1 MENNTAGRT
10 DAGTLAGGDTASAGT
25 TDNAGRGGQNL
36 IDRAE
41 AQARARLNATK
52 KDAALTLSSVASTLL
67 SSSSQLKD
75 EQQNLAGEYVEKAAE
90 QIDRLA
96 HYIQNAD
103 PGEVADNVEQ
113 FARRR
118 PAVFIGAAF
127 ALGVIGARFLK
138 SSRRRIQQ
146 DDRLY
151 SPGLSDREVPTQ
163 RSVETG
169 SSAGAG
175 LGSADMYGDG
185 GFSASAGMPGTVPLG
200 GASGSMGSASAGGA
214 GGAGGTSSS
223 GGSTTGGDLGR
234 GGSGEL
240 P

>member
-1 MENNTAGRT
+1 MENNFGNGPDTGITTGTEATTAGT
-10 DAGTLAGGDTASAGT
+10 GTNT
-25 TDNAGRGGQNL
+25 GRGNL
-36 IDRAE
+36 IDKAE
-41 AQARARLNATK
+41 QQARARINATK

-96 HYIQNAD
+96 NYIQSAD
-103 PGEVADNVEQ
+103 PAEVVDNVEQ

-138 SSRRRIQQ
+138 SSRRGVQGA
-146 DDRLY
+146 DRPY
-151 SPGLSDREVPTQ
+151 GGPGVADREVPTM
-163 RSVETG
+163 RAVEG
-169 SSAGAG
+169 GATPDLPARG
-175 LGSADMYGDG
+175 MYGDG
-185 GFSASAGMPGTVPLG
+185 GFSASAGMPGSVPAP
-200 GASGSMGSASAGGA
+200 GARTGEAGT
-214 GGAGGTSSS
+214 GGT
-223 GGSTTGGDLGR
+223 
-234 GGSGEL
+234 GSGEL

>member
-1 MENNTAGRT
+1 MENNFGKGADTGAVTSTDTA
-10 DAGTLAGGDTASAGT
+10 AGTGTNAGGG
-25 TDNAGRGGQNL
+25 NL

-41 AQARARLNATK
+41 QQARARINATK

-75 EQQNLAGEYVEKAAE
+75 EQQNMAGEYVEKAAE

-96 HYIQNAD
+96 TYIQNAD
-103 PGEVADNVEQ
+103 PGEVVDNIER

-138 SSRRRIQQ
+138 SSRRRVQEN
-146 DDRLY
+146 DRFY
-151 SPGLSDREVPTQ
+151 GAGITDREVPTL
-163 RSVETG
+163 RSVEG
-169 SSAGAG
+169 GAG
-175 LGSADMYGDG
+175 TDGASDLTAGGMYGDG
-185 GFSASAGMPGTVPLG
+185 GLSASAGMPASVPTPGTRPG
-200 GASGSMGSASAGGA
+200 EAPT
-214 GGAGGTSSS
+214 GGT
-223 GGSTTGGDLGR
+223 R
-234 GGSGEL
+234 SGEL

>member
-1 MENNTAGRT
+1 MENNIGNRTDIGGMTAGESST
-10 DAGTLAGGDTASAGT
+10 GGST
-25 TDNAGRGGQNL
+25 TGGGSQSL
-36 IDRAE
+36 MDKAE
-41 AQARARLNATK
+41 QQARSRLNATK

-96 HYIQNAD
+96 TYIQNAD
-103 PGEVADNVEQ
+103 PSEVADNVER

-138 SSRRRIQQ
+138 SSRRRSY
-146 DDRLY
+146 DGDRLY
-151 SPGLSDREVPTQ
+151 SPGLTDREVPTL
-163 RSVETG
+163 RSVEG
-169 SSAGAG
+169 GAESA
-175 LGSADMYGDG
+175 SASDLTSGGIYGDG
-185 GFSASAGMPGTVPLG
+185 GFSASAGMPSSVPT
-200 GASGSMGSASAGGA
+200 S
-214 GGAGGTSSS
+214 GTS
-223 GGSTTGGDLGR
+223 GSTTRGDPTSGGR
-234 GGSGEL
+234 GSGEL

>member
-1 MENNTAGRT
+1 MENNIGNRT
-10 DAGTLAGGDTASAGT
+10 DIAGT
-25 TDNAGRGGQNL
+25 TAADSTSAGATQTGGGAHGL
-36 IDRAE
+36 IDKAE
-41 AQARARLNATK
+41 QQARARINATK

-96 HYIQNAD
+96 TYIQNAD
-103 PGEVADNVEQ
+103 PSEVADNIER

-138 SSRRRIQQ
+138 SSRRRSQ
-146 DDRLY
+146 DGDRLY
-151 SPGLSDREVPTQ
+151 SSGLTDREVPTL
-163 RSVETG
+163 RSVEG
-169 SSAGAG
+169 GAG
-175 LGSADMYGDG
+175 TTSSPDLTSGGVYGDG
-185 GFSASAGMPGTVPLG
+185 GFSASAGMPSAVP
-200 GASGSMGSASAGGA
+200 ASGVPD
-214 GGAGGTSSS
+214 
-223 GGSTTGGDLGR
+223 STTRGDPTTGR

>member
-1 MENNTAGRT
+1 MENNIGNRT
-10 DAGTLAGGDTASAGT
+10 DIGGT
-25 TDNAGRGGQNL
+25 TGDSTTTGASTATGGGPQNL

-41 AQARARLNATK
+41 QQARARLNATK

-96 HYIQNAD
+96 TYIQNAD
-103 PGEVADNVEQ
+103 PAEVVDNVER

-138 SSRRRIQQ
+138 SSRRRSY
-146 DDRLY
+146 DGDRPY
-151 SPGLSDREVPTQ
+151 SPGLTDREVPTL
-163 RSVETG
+163 RSVESGGEATG
-169 SSAGAG
+169 TIDLTSRGV
-175 LGSADMYGDG
+175 YGDG
-185 GFSASAGMPGTVPLG
+185 GFSARAGMPSSVP
-200 GASGSMGSASAGGA
+200 ASGLEDSTTRGDP
-214 GGAGGTSSS
+214 
-223 GGSTTGGDLGR
+223 TTGGR
-234 GGSGEL
+234 SSGEL

>member
-1 MENNTAGRT
+1 MENNIGNRGDIGTTAATGSTTT
-10 DAGTLAGGDTASAGT
+10 DGPTVAGGGP
-25 TDNAGRGGQNL
+25 QNL
-36 IDRAE
+36 IDKAE
-41 AQARARLNATK
+41 QQARSRLNATK

-67 SSSSQLKD
+67 SSSTQLKD

-96 HYIQNAD
+96 TYIQNAD
-103 PGEVADNVEQ
+103 PGEVVDSVER

-138 SSRRRIQQ
+138 SSRRRTFEG
-146 DDRLY
+146 DRLY
-151 SPGLSDREVPTQ
+151 SPGLTDREVPTL
-163 RSVETG
+163 RSVEGGTT
-169 SSAGAG
+169 SAGTTDLTSG
-175 LGSADMYGDG
+175 GVYGDG
-185 GFSASAGMPGTVPLG
+185 GFSAAAGMPSSVPAPG
-200 GASGSMGSASAGGA
+200 I
-214 GGAGGTSSS
+214 
-223 GGSTTGGDLGR
+223 GDAANRG

>member
-1 MENNTAGRT
+1 MENNIGNRTDIGGMTAGDSSST
-10 DAGTLAGGDTASAGT
+10 DGSTTGGSQSLMDK
-25 TDNAGRGGQNL
+25 
-36 IDRAE
+36 AE
-41 AQARARLNATK
+41 QQARSRLNATK

-96 HYIQNAD
+96 TYIQNAD
-103 PGEVADNVEQ
+103 PSEVADHVER

-138 SSRRRIQQ
+138 SSRRRSY
-146 DDRLY
+146 DGDRLY
-151 SPGLSDREVPTQ
+151 SPGLTDREVPTL
-163 RSVETG
+163 RSVEGGAASTG
-169 SSAGAG
+169 TSDLTSGG
-175 LGSADMYGDG
+175 IYGDG
-185 GFSASAGMPGTVPLG
+185 GFSASAGMPASVPTAGTTDSTTRGDPT
-200 GASGSMGSASAGGA
+200 AGG
-214 GGAGGTSSS
+214 
-223 GGSTTGGDLGR
+223 R
-234 GGSGEL
+234 GSGEL

>member
-1 MENNTAGRT
+1 MENNIGNRT
-10 DAGTLAGGDTASAGT
+10 DIGGT
-25 TDNAGRGGQNL
+25 TTGDSASTGGATATGGGSQNL

-41 AQARARLNATK
+41 QQARSRLNATK

-75 EQQNLAGEYVEKAAE
+75 EQQNLAGEYVGKAAE

-96 HYIQNAD
+96 TYIQNAD
-103 PGEVADNVEQ
+103 PSEVADNIER

-138 SSRRRIQQ
+138 SSRRRSY
-146 DDRLY
+146 DGDRLY
-151 SPGLSDREVPTQ
+151 SPGIADREVPTL
-163 RSVETG
+163 RSVEGGVGTT
-169 SSAGAG
+169 SSPDLTSRGV
-175 LGSADMYGDG
+175 YGDG
-185 GFSASAGMPGTVPLG
+185 GFSASAGMPSSVP
-200 GASGSMGSASAGGA
+200 ASGTPGA
-214 GGAGGTSSS
+214 TTRGDPTS
-223 GGSTTGGDLGR
+223 GGR
-234 GGSGEL
+234 GSGEL

>member
-1 MENNTAGRT
+1 MENNFGGST
-10 DAGTLAGGDTASAGT
+10 DSGAMNNDPSTGVKDKAT
-25 TDNAGRGGQNL
+25 RGAQSL
-36 IDRAE
+36 VERAE
-41 AQARARLNATK
+41 SEARSRLNAGK

-75 EQQNLAGEYVEKAAE
+75 EQQAMAGEYVGKAAE

-96 HYIQNAD
+96 QYIQNAD
-103 PGEVADNVEQ
+103 PGQLADEVQ
-113 FARRR
+113 RFARRR

-138 SSRRRIQQ
+138 SSRRSIEQ

-151 SPGLSDREVPTQ
+151 SPGITDREVPTL

-169 SSAGAG
+169 GVTGATSVGIGGTTGTSAG
-175 LGSADMYGDG
+175 S
-185 GFSASAGMPGTVPLG
+185 
-200 GASGSMGSASAGGA
+200 
-214 GGAGGTSSS
+214 
-223 GGSTTGGDLGR
+223 
-234 GGSGEL
+234 EL